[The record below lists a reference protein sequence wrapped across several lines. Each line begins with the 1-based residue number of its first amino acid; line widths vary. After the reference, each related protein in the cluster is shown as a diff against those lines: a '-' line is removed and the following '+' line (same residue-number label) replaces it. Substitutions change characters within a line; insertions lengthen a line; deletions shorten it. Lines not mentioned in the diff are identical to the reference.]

1 MRSGRAAGSAR
12 PATLTT
18 GVARLPHFLRVFAVI
33 VAAWALIA
41 LAWTPPTILIQG
53 LMQSGANAPPP
64 PAAAQ
69 VFLYVLMNFVPWMAV
84 TPPLLRLGRRFALSE
99 GHVLRPLAVHAA
111 VGLVAV
117 PVMALAGTLL
127 PMFLLQRGQLAA
139 GNLRHILAVSAIN
152 AFYSVPIYVGVVAVA
167 QALGYF
173 QRFRERERL
182 LARAQLQALQA
193 RINPH
198 FLFNTLNA
206 ISALGYRD
214 PARADAAITM
224 LADLMR
230 ASLDERPHQ
239 IALKEEIAFARLYLD
254 LYGVLMGDALRVSF
268 DIAGAAWQ
276 TLVPAMLLQPLM
288 ENAIVHGIAQLSA
301 GGRVA
306 VRAHIEEARLALS
319 ITNDVPAQ
327 GRPTGGKGI
336 GLANTAARLRALYGD
351 RQRLEMRRGMDTV
364 TVDICI
370 PSRSESA

>member
-1 MRSGRAAGSAR
+1 M
-12 PATLTT
+12 
-18 GVARLPHFLRVFAVI
+18 ARLPHSLRVFAVI

-41 LAWTPPTILIQG
+41 LAWTPPTILIQALAQG
-53 LMQSGANAPPP
+53 SPDAPAP

-69 VFLYVLMNFVPWMAV
+69 VFLYVLMNFVPWMAA
-84 TPPLLRLGRRFALSE
+84 TPRLLRIGRRFALSE
-99 GHVLRPLAVHAA
+99 GHVLRPLAVHGA

-117 PVMALAGTLL
+117 PVLALTGTLL
-127 PMFLLQRGQLAA
+127 ALLFLRPGQLQA
-139 GNLRHILAVSAIN
+139 GNLRHILSASVIT
-152 AFYSVPIYVGVVAVA
+152 AFYTVPTYVGVVAIA

-206 ISALGYRD
+206 ISVLGYRD

-224 LADLMR
+224 LAELMR

-239 IALKEEIAFARLYLD
+239 VALREEVAFARLYLD
-254 LYGVLMGDALRVSF
+254 LYGVLMGDALQVSF
-268 DIAGAAWQ
+268 DVAGPAWQ
-276 TLVPAMLLQPLM
+276 TLVPSMLLQPLM

-301 GGRVA
+301 GGHIA
-306 VRAHIEEARLALS
+306 IRARIEEARLALS

-327 GRPTGGKGI
+327 GRSTGGKGI
-336 GLANTAARLRALYGD
+336 GLANTAERLQALYGD
-351 RQRLEMRRGMDTV
+351 GHRLEMRRGMNTV
-364 TVDICI
+364 TVDISI

>member
-1 MRSGRAAGSAR
+1 MAR
-12 PATLTT
+12 P
-18 GVARLPHFLRVFAVI
+18 PHSLRVFAVI
-33 VAAWALIA
+33 VAAWGLIA
-41 LAWTPPTILIQG
+41 LAWTPPTILLQALSQG
-53 LMQSGANAPPP
+53 GGPSA
-64 PAAAQ
+64 PAAPAAGQ
-69 VFLYVLMNFVPWMAV
+69 VFLYVLLNFVPWMAA
-84 TPPLLRLGRRFALSE
+84 TPPLLRIGRRFALSE

-127 PMFLLQRGQLAA
+127 PMLLVQRGQLEA

-152 AFYSVPIYVGVVAVA
+152 AFYTVPTYVGVAAVA

-193 RINPH
+193 RLNPH

-206 ISALGYRD
+206 ISVLGYRD
-214 PARADAAITM
+214 AARADAAITM
-224 LADLMR
+224 LAELMR

-239 IALKEEIAFARLYLD
+239 IPLKEEIAFARLYLD
-254 LYGVLMGDALRVSF
+254 LYAVLMGDALQVSF
-268 DIAGAAWQ
+268 DIAGPAWQ
-276 TLVPAMLLQPLM
+276 ALVPSMLLQPLV

-301 GGRVA
+301 GGRLA

-327 GRPTGGKGI
+327 ERPTAGKGI
-336 GLANTAARLRALYGD
+336 GLATTAGRLRALYGD
-351 RQRLEMRRGMDTV
+351 GHRLELRRGINTV
-364 TVDICI
+364 TVDISI
-370 PSRSESA
+370 PSCSEPA

>member
-1 MRSGRAAGSAR
+1 
-12 PATLTT
+12 
-18 GVARLPHFLRVFAVI
+18 
-33 VAAWALIA
+33 
-41 LAWTPPTILIQG
+41 
-53 LMQSGANAPPP
+53 
-64 PAAAQ
+64 
-69 VFLYVLMNFVPWMAV
+69 MNFVPWMAV

-99 GHVLRPLAVHAA
+99 GHALRPLAVHAA